1 MCVALS
7 KYRVCRSPNAIA
19 RSEYGKKKKKKSIEE
34 GKKDLILFE
43 FDPANFLANSLFFS
57 FNRREIKKRIKSR

>member
-1 MCVALS
+1 MLFPSIA
-7 KYRVCRSPNAIA
+7 RRSPNAIA
-19 RSEYGKKKKKKSIEE
+19 RNEYGKKKKKSIEE